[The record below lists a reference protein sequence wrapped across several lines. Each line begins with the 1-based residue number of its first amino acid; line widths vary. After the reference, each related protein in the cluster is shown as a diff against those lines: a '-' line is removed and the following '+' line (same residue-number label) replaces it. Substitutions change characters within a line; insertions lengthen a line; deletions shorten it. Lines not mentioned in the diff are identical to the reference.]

1 MLCYSYIMVSRM
13 SSWLDD
19 LPAESF
25 FRTSDVPGRSRGAV
39 RTFLSREVSKTS
51 PRVMKAA
58 ANLYWKPGPPNS
70 ITGKVYPPSFSEIGW
85 EVAGEHAAALGWYG
99 ANIVGWSDQVALQ
112 YLEFAVPGEPPSRH
126 PHPRVTIRSRRNLAR
141 QTLTRL
147 EATYLEAVIGF
158 DESCDIDWDDAM
170 QTTRFRLQ
178 RSSKN
183 GQSLPRSA
191 VLGQVAAQEQP
202 RRNRELFHSRIG
214 DLVAAMAEAE
224 QRAEA
229 QRHTPAT
236 AAT

>member
-1 MLCYSYIMVSRM
+1 M

-70 ITGKVYPPSFSEIGW
+70 ITGRACPPGFSEVGW

-141 QTLTRL
+141 QLLTRL
-147 EATYLEAVIGF
+147 EATYLEAVVGF
-158 DESCDIDWDDAM
+158 DVNCEIDWDDAVHE
-170 QTTRFRLQ
+170 TRFRLR
-178 RSSKN
+178 RSFRN
-183 GQSLPRSA
+183 GQSLPRAA
-191 VLGQVAAQEQP
+191 VLGRVAAQEQP
-202 RRNRELFHSRIG
+202 RRNGELFRSRIG

-224 QRAEA
+224 QHAA
-229 QRHTPAT
+229 TQRHTPAT
-236 AAT
+236 AAA